1 MPRTKSDYP
10 VLLRK
15 LSKAEGGGYLA
26 EFPDLPG
33 CMADGATAAEALI
46 ESQDALKSYLASV
59 KKHGDKLPA
68 PGESVWRQRAPRS
81 LHRRLQV
88 EAEREGVSFNTLVIS
103 MLSEGL
109 GEKEASRLCR
119 EGRGPSVMVFD
130 GAVPGSPVSV
140 PSRFA

>member
-1 MPRTKSDYP
+1 MPRAKSEYP

-33 CMADGATAAEALI
+33 CMADGPTAAEALI

-81 LHRRLQV
+81 LHRLYGASAGFAIFINLSRV
-88 EAEREGVSFNTLVIS
+88 AVSPSDGFEGTMSEA
-103 MLSEGL
+103 
-109 GEKEASRLCR
+109 
-119 EGRGPSVMVFD
+119 
-130 GAVPGSPVSV
+130 
-140 PSRFA
+140 